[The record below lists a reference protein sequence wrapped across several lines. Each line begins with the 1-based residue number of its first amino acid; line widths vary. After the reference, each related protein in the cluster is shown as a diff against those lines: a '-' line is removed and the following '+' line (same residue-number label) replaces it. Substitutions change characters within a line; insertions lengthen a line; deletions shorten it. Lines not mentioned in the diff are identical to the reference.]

1 MCEGPNVKE
10 NWESMTDVWMGAV
23 AVGGEEKVR
32 VFSTRPTAG
41 KPGAFPVFSIKVP
54 SVSLLL

>member
-1 MCEGPNVKE
+1 
-10 NWESMTDVWMGAV
+10 MTDVWMGAV

-41 KPGAFPVFSIKVP
+41 KHGAFPAFSIKVP